1 MVLFGILLLVVAIP
15 TNEKENEKVSLPL
28 ETVEQRA
35 EISAEEALEEIL
47 GKVAGVG
54 RVEVY
59 IRYGDRGTVVV
70 EKDENTSEEQV
81 EETDRSGGK
90 RKTTTIQRQQ
100 QTIYGDQ
107 EVPLVVQEL
116 LPAVE
121 GILVVAEG
129 GGNEAVK
136 KQIEKTMMALF
147 GLEAHKISIMKMEVT
162 K

>member
-1 MVLFGILLLVVAIP
+1 
-15 TNEKENEKVSLPL
+15 
-28 ETVEQRA
+28 
-35 EISAEEALEEIL
+35 
-47 GKVAGVG
+47 
-54 RVEVY
+54 
-59 IRYGDRGTVVV
+59 VV

-81 EETDRSGGK
+81 EETDRNGGK

>member
-81 EETDRSGGK
+81 EETVRNGGK

>member
-81 EETDRSGGK
+81 EETDRNGGK

>member
-90 RKTTTIQRQQ
+90 CKTTTIQRQQ